1 MSRIFPL
8 AVIAAVSLGV
18 LSCATAPATRKGAM
32 SVPDTFGDVRVTTH
46 RGGDDLLSAGLGLR
60 GLAGTPMAFVQPAAP
75 TPAELRRRAIQASWK
90 GIADLGPLGGFGT
103 LYGRVPDVPGREYTA
118 FATLP
123 GARVPHRVLVQ
134 VPDDFDRRQRCL
146 VVTASSGSRG
156 IYGAIALAGGWGLPR
171 GCAVAYTDKGTGAGY
186 FDTAER
192 SGVALDGTR
201 AKAGDAPLEFE
212 PKDAPVGAGI
222 AVKHAHSGD
231 NPEADWGNH
240 VLQAARFG
248 LAMLDRALPDEAPF
262 TAKNTRIIATGLSN
276 GGGAVLR
283 AAGDD
288 RDGILA
294 AVVALEPNIYVQ
306 GQGRPFYDYATEA
319 ALLLPCAL
327 GSHAFDGVPFA
338 RVANLAP
345 PAWALRCA
353 SLRAHGKLASA
364 TPSAQADE
372 ALAMLR
378 ASGWED
384 DAMRVGA
391 SSTSLDLWRAVTAA
405 YASAYMKRSVGDMPC
420 GFSYQAPHVGGV
432 AATAEASVRAAWWAD
447 GSGVPPGAGV
457 VLAGGTDL
465 SLDPTLPGTLCL
477 RDVWTGQGADAM
489 TLRAGVD
496 ATAAALPRAGLPI
509 IVVHGAQD
517 GLIPVAFSSGPYVRW
532 LRASG
537 RSPVFW
543 KVPYAQHFDAFLA
556 FPDFGDRHAPLLPF
570 GYAALDRAWAHL
582 AEGRALPEDAAV
594 RDTRPRGTSALTA
607 ETLALPRN

>member
-8 AVIAAVSLGV
+8 AVVAAFSFGV
-18 LSCATAPATRKGAM
+18 LSCATAPATRKGSM
-32 SVPDTFGDVRVTTH
+32 SAPDHFGDVRVTEH
-46 RGGDDLLSAGLGLR
+46 RHGDDLLSAGLDLR
-60 GLAGTPMAFVQPAAP
+60 GLAGMPSAFANPSAP
-75 TPAELRRRAIQASWK
+75 TPAELRRRAIQSSWK

-103 LYGRVPDVPGREYTA
+103 VYGAVPAVPGREFTA

-123 GARVPHRVLVQ
+123 GAHAPHRVLVQ
-134 VPDDFDRRQRCL
+134 VPDDFDRTRRCL

-186 FDTAER
+186 FDTAEGT
-192 SGVALDGTR
+192 GVRLDGTR
-201 AKAGDAPLEFE
+201 AKAGEAPLEFE
-212 PKDAPVGAGI
+212 PVGVAADAGI

-231 NPEADWGNH
+231 NPEADWGRH

-248 LAMLDRALPDEAPF
+248 LAMLDRAFPNEAPF
-262 TAKNTRIIATGLSN
+262 TPANTRIIATGLSN

-288 RDGILA
+288 SEGILA
-294 AVVALEPNIYVQ
+294 AVVALEPNIHVA
-306 GQGRPFYDYATEA
+306 GRGRPFYDYATEA

-327 GSHAFDGVPFA
+327 AAPEFDGVPFA
-338 RVANLAP
+338 RVAHVAP
-345 PAWALRCA
+345 PAWAIRCA
-353 SLRAHGKLASA
+353 SLRAHGRLSA
-364 TPSAQADE
+364 VMPGAQAAE

-378 ASGWED
+378 ASGWQD
-384 DAMRVGA
+384 DALAVAA

-405 YASAYMKRSVGDMPC
+405 YASAYLKRPAGAMPC
-420 GFSYQAPHVGGV
+420 GFSYRAQIAGIATGV
-432 AATAEASVRAAWWAD
+432 DAAIRAAWWSD

-457 VLAGGTDL
+457 VLAGGTDF
-465 SLDPTLPGTLCL
+465 SPDPTLPGNLCL
-477 RDVWTGQGADAM
+477 RELWTGQGDDARR
-489 TLRAGVD
+489 LRDAVD
-496 ATAAALPRAGLPI
+496 ATAAALPRVDLPI
-509 IVVHGAQD
+509 LVVHGAQD
-517 GLIPVAFSSGPYVRW
+517 GLIPVAFSSDPYVKW

-570 GYAALDRAWAHL
+570 GYVALDRAWAHL
-582 AEGRALPEDAAV
+582 ADGRPLPEDAAV
-594 RDTRPRGTSALTA
+594 RDTRPRGAGALDA
-607 ETLALPRN
+607 AMLALPER

>member
-8 AVIAAVSLGV
+8 AVIAAVSFGV
-18 LSCATAPATRKGAM
+18 LSCATAPATRKGPM

-46 RGGDDLLSAGLGLR
+46 RDGDDLLSAGLGLR
-60 GLAGTPMAFVQPAAP
+60 GLGGTPAAFVQPAAP
-75 TPAELRRRAIQASWK
+75 TPAELRRRAIQGSWK

-103 LYGRVPDVPGREYTA
+103 LYGQVPNVPGREYTA
-118 FATLP
+118 FAMLP

-134 VPDDFDRRQRCL
+134 VPDDFDRERRCL

-186 FDTAER
+186 FDTADR
-192 SGVALDGTR
+192 TGVALDGTR
-201 AKAGDAPLEFE
+201 ARAGAAPLEFE
-212 PKDAPVGAGI
+212 PRDAPADAGI

-248 LAMLDRALPDEAPF
+248 LAMLDRAFPDEAPF
-262 TAKNTRIIATGLSN
+262 TVKNTRIVATGLSN

-288 RDGILA
+288 KDGILA
-294 AVVALEPNIYVQ
+294 AVVALEPNIHVR
-306 GQGRPFYDYATEA
+306 GHGRSFYDYATEA

-327 GSHAFDGVPFA
+327 GSREFDHVPFA

-353 SLRAHGKLASA
+353 SLRAHGKLGSV
-364 TPSAQADE
+364 TPAAQADE

-384 DAMRVGA
+384 DAMKTGA

-405 YASAYMKRSVGDMPC
+405 YASAYLKRPVGDMPC
-420 GFSYQAPHVGGV
+420 GFSYR
-432 AATAEASVRAAWWAD
+432 ATPAEATIRAAWWAD

-457 VLAGGTDL
+457 VLAGGTDV
-465 SLDPTLPGTLCL
+465 SLDPTLPGNLCL
-477 RDVWTGQGADAM
+477 RDLWTGQGADATM
-489 TLRAGVD
+489 LRAGVG
-496 ATAAALPRAGLPI
+496 ATAAALPRAELPI
-509 IVVHGAQD
+509 LIVHGAQD
-517 GLIPVAFSSGPYVRW
+517 GLIPVAFSSGPYVQW

-582 AEGRALPEDAAV
+582 TEGRPLPEDAAV
-594 RDTRPRGTSALTA
+594 RDTRPRGTSPLTA
-607 ETLALPRN
+607 EALALPRN